1 MSTANPT
8 VLLQQHSPR
17 LILASA
23 SASRRA
29 LLNAA
34 GLRFSTSPSGIDETT
49 LKRAARRKDQDVE
62 AVALLLAATKAH
74 DIAPQNPDALVIG
87 ADQILVCEGIWYDK
101 PKDVPEARSQLL
113 TLRGRMHRLVTA
125 ATCVHDNAV
134 AWQHVSTSQLTMRPF
149 TQQFLEAYLM
159 AEGNEILNSVGAY
172 RLEGLGVHLFAR
184 IDGAEATIRG
194 LPLVPLLAFLRDYGV
209 LLI

>member
-1 MSTANPT
+1 MSTDNAT

-34 GLRFSTSPSGIDETT
+34 GLRFSTSPSTIDETA
-49 LKRAARRKDQDVE
+49 LKKAARMKDQDVE
-62 AVALLLAATKAH
+62 AVALLLATTKAR
-74 DIAPQNPDALVIG
+74 DIAPRNPGALVIG
-87 ADQILVCEGIWYDK
+87 ADQILECEGIWYDK
-101 PKDVPEARSQLL
+101 PKDMPAARAQLL

-125 ATCVHDNAV
+125 ATCMRDNAV
-134 AWQHVSTSQLTMRPF
+134 TWQHVSTSQLTMRPF
-149 TQQFLEAYLM
+149 TRQFLEAYLM
-159 AEGNEILNSVGAY
+159 AEGNEILHSVGAY

-184 IDGAEATIRG
+184 IDGDEATIRG
-194 LPLVPLLAFLRDYGV
+194 LPLVPLLGFLRDFGV